1 VLARHPQQTAL
12 DGVWERVSAGAR
24 AAAVATGTR
33 LEEEIVGAH
42 ASVLPN
48 QALAKLIDQNLR
60 RAGAIRY
67 SAEEQ
72 AFAETLRRTLTLDKS
87 LPLGSQE
94 AIQPPETGQIAASTD
109 VGDVSWVVPTGG
121 LTTATYVPGTKA
133 HSWQS
138 TACAGSGIG
147 RKGMLLAAKALA
159 LTALDLLL
167 DPQKIAEARAD
178 FQAGRAGSQYRS
190 RLPADARPLLDG
202 GDEASPGP
210 PAR

>member
-1 VLARHPQQTAL
+1 
-12 DGVWERVSAGAR
+12 
-24 AAAVATGTR
+24 
-33 LEEEIVGAH
+33 
-42 ASVLPN
+42 VLPN

-60 RAGAIRY
+60 SAGGIRY

-72 AFAETLRRTLTLDKS
+72 AFAKTLRRTLTLDSS

-94 AIQPPETGQIAASTD
+94 AIQPPDTGPVESSTD

-121 LTTATYVPGTKA
+121 LTTATYVPGTTGN
-133 HSWQS
+133 SWQA

-178 FQAGRAGSQYRS
+178 FQARKAGSEYRS

-202 GDEASPGP
+202 GDEAHPRP